1 MTNTN
6 ENNER
11 ELSIELDQEMA
22 DGVYANLV
30 VINHSSSEFVLDFVN
45 VMPGMPKAH
54 VRSRVVLAPEHA
66 KRLLAALADNIE
78 KYENANGNI
87 SDNNSYTIPLFG
99 VTGEA

>member
-87 SDNNSYTIPLFG
+87 SDNNSYTISLFG

>member
-87 SDNNSYTIPLFG
+87 TYNRC
-99 VTGEA
+99 

>member
-87 SDNNSYTIPLFG
+87 SDNNSYTIPLVG